1 MIQTA
6 LQKGMSVRGACRM
19 AGIDK
24 STYYQWLQDKPDFK
38 DMVEAAQGIAE
49 NLFLDMAIEACDYRF
64 ILPRRFKDDYSE
76 RTEQQVDSTV
86 RVIFEYSE
94 DDINQ
99 AANPVSEA
107 TIDIEV
113 EGEAPDTE
121 VGS

>member
-1 MIQTA
+1 M
-6 LQKGMSVRGACRM
+6 RGACRM